1 MEINDDY
8 QEVYLY
14 SLLDV
19 YQKEN
24 TREILTWSKF
34 LDGMKDS
41 TIARYSNFNNENV
54 YDLVQPLLTRWHNSR
69 IYLVRSYVEIDWS
82 DNFTRDLHMLRIW
95 NKLNNLLDSY
105 LPIVKKYKELYSK
118 DTFETIVEGSSS
130 SVNKHNDTP
139 TSEGDYSADKY
150 TSDINQATGSS
161 SSKQSTN
168 EYETFDILQTRI
180 KSMAQEII
188 EEMKEFE
195 IYD

>member
-14 SLLDV
+14 NLLDV
-19 YQKEN
+19 YQKINPKEIN
-24 TREILTWSKF
+24 TWQSF
-34 LDGMKDS
+34 LNGMKDS
-41 TIARYSNFNNENV
+41 TIARYVNFSNENTAE
-54 YDLVQPLLTRWHNSR
+54 LVQPLITRWQNPK
-69 IYLVRSYVEIDWS
+69 IFIVRSYVEIDWS

-105 LPIVKKYKELYSK
+105 LPIIKKYKELYSK
-118 DTFETIVEGSSS
+118 DTFESIVEGSSS

-161 SSKQSTN
+161 SSRQSTN
-168 EYETFDILQTRI
+168 EFETFDILQTRI

>member
-54 YDLVQPLLTRWHNSR
+54 YDLVQPLLTRWHNPR
-69 IYLVRSYVEIDWS
+69 IYLVRSYVEIDWA

-168 EYETFDILQTRI
+168 EFETFDILQTRI

-188 EEMKEFE
+188 EEMREFE

>member
-1 MEINDDY
+1 MEINADY

-54 YDLVQPLLTRWHNSR
+54 YDLVQPLLTRWHNPK

-105 LPIVKKYKELYSK
+105 LPIVKKYKELYAK

-188 EEMKEFE
+188 EEMREFE

>member
-54 YDLVQPLLTRWHNSR
+54 YDLVQPLLTRWHNPR
-69 IYLVRSYVEIDWS
+69 IYLVRSYVEIDWA

-105 LPIVKKYKELYSK
+105 LPIVKKYKEMYSK

-188 EEMKEFE
+188 EEMREFE

>member
-54 YDLVQPLLTRWHNSR
+54 YDLVQPLLTRWHNPR

-180 KSMAQEII
+180 KSMSQEII
-188 EEMKEFE
+188 EEMREFE

>member
-54 YDLVQPLLTRWHNSR
+54 YAWVQPLLTRWHNSR

-188 EEMKEFE
+188 EEMREFE

>member
-8 QEVYLY
+8 QEVFLY
-14 SLLDV
+14 NLLDV

-54 YDLVQPLLTRWHNSR
+54 YDLVQPLLTRWHNPK
-69 IYLVRSYVEIDWS
+69 IYLVRSYVEIDWA

-105 LPIVKKYKELYSK
+105 LPIVKKYKELYAK

-168 EYETFDILQTRI
+168 EFETFDILQTRI

-188 EEMKEFE
+188 EEMREFE

>member
-54 YDLVQPLLTRWHNSR
+54 YDLVQPLLTRWHNPR
-69 IYLVRSYVEIDWS
+69 IYLVRSYVEIDWA

>member
-1 MEINDDY
+1 MEINDVY

-54 YDLVQPLLTRWHNSR
+54 YDLVQPLLTRWHNPR
-69 IYLVRSYVEIDWS
+69 IYLVRSYVEIDWA

-105 LPIVKKYKELYSK
+105 LPIVKKYKEMYSK

-188 EEMKEFE
+188 EEMREFE

>member
-14 SLLDV
+14 NLLDV

-195 IYD
+195 IYE

>member
-69 IYLVRSYVEIDWS
+69 IYLVCSYVEIDWS

>member
-54 YDLVQPLLTRWHNSR
+54 YDLVQPLLTRWHNPR

-188 EEMKEFE
+188 EEMREFE

>member
-54 YDLVQPLLTRWHNSR
+54 YDLVQPLLTRWHNPK

-168 EYETFDILQTRI
+168 EFETFDILQTRI

-188 EEMKEFE
+188 EEMREFE

>member
-14 SLLDV
+14 NLLDV

-54 YDLVQPLLTRWHNSR
+54 YDLVQPLLTRWHNPR
-69 IYLVRSYVEIDWS
+69 IYLVRSYVEIDWA

-105 LPIVKKYKELYSK
+105 LPIVKKYKEMYSK

-188 EEMKEFE
+188 EEMREFE

>member
-54 YDLVQPLLTRWHNSR
+54 YDLVQPLLTRWHNPK

-105 LPIVKKYKELYSK
+105 LPIVKKYKELYAK

-188 EEMKEFE
+188 EEMREFE